1 MLELLK
7 YAFGFLQDCFKSR
20 RALALENIALRTQLA
35 LYQEKQAKGIVPK
48 PQCTPRFRM
57 TWILLSRFFAEWKD
71 ALCVVK
77 PETVMRWHKIGFKN
91 FWRRKSRRKHGR
103 PVVSTEVRRL
113 IKKINAE
120 NPLWSPERI
129 HDQLAELGFSPP
141 SPNAIRK
148 YLPKTTRD
156 TNASLQTRHLSRII
170 WTRLGLLTSSLF
182 QCLRSGSST
191 SSL

>member
-91 FWRRKSRRKHGR
+91 FWRRKSRRNMDV
-103 PVVSTEVRRL
+103 P
-113 IKKINAE
+113 
-120 NPLWSPERI
+120 
-129 HDQLAELGFSPP
+129 
-141 SPNAIRK
+141 
-148 YLPKTTRD
+148 
-156 TNASLQTRHLSRII
+156 LSRLRVVGPSKRSKERNQLGVQRVFTISRRNLDSVLRRRTLSESI
-170 WTRLGLLTSSLF
+170 CPKRREIRTRPCKLDIYQESYGRDLG
-182 QCLRSGSST
+182 C
-191 SSL
+191 